1 MKRTLLI
8 GFFLLLSS
16 LPVLSVNE
24 IQPYIQII
32 KNDGGK
38 IYGAEEPRNNI
49 KSSLRLEW
57 FVLNDP
63 TCPVQLL
70 SAGVREYEQ
79 IGSYPVTYHYQANI
93 QLQTHEAITA
103 YQVKFH
109 LYNVFGHFLDE
120 LTVHE
125 VRDLGAKEAYQQNE
139 YFARTNSR
147 NMGAL
152 LKVIAY
158 ITFIRKADGT
168 MWSYNQPFIGKI
180 VADLTGENKKSG
192 F

>member
-1 MKRTLLI
+1 MRKCIWLVLS
-8 GFFLLLSS
+8 FCLLSA
-16 LPVLSVNE
+16 LPVFAVNE
-24 IQPYIQII
+24 INPYIQII

-38 IYGAEEPRNNI
+38 IHGAEEPKNNI

-63 TCPVQLL
+63 SCPIQLL
-70 SAGVREYEQ
+70 NAGAREYEQ
-79 IGSYPVTYHYQANI
+79 IGSYPVTYHYQTNI
-93 QLQTHEAITA
+93 QMKTHEAVAA

-109 LYNVFGHFLDE
+109 LYNVFGHFMDE

-125 VRDLGAKEAYQQNE
+125 VRDLEAKEVYQQNE
-139 YFARTNSR
+139 YFARTNEK
-147 NMGAL
+147 NTGAL

-168 MWSYNQPFIGKI
+168 MWSYNKAPIHKI
-180 VADLTGENKKSG
+180 IEDLTNGK
-192 F
+192 